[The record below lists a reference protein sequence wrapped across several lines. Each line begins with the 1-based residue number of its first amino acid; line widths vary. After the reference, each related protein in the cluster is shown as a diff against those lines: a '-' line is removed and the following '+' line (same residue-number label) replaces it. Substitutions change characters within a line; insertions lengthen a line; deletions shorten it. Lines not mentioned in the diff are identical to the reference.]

1 MALENRQWEDAGW
14 GLPQKDLSCH
24 WPPFPSP
31 PLQPPF
37 LPFPLIPPYLSFL
50 SFSPPFLFLD
60 FNEVSS
66 HPLYALPLGSFCLAT
81 GLSAMEQV
89 NLGWNPLEP

>member
-1 MALENRQWEDAGW
+1 MALETRQWEDAGW

-24 WPPFPSP
+24 RPPFPSP
-31 PLQPPF
+31 PL
-37 LPFPLIPPYLSFL
+37 PFPLTLPYLSFL

-66 HPLYALPLGSFCLAT
+66 LPPHALPLGSFCLAT